1 MSTEPQSVKTLSLSV
16 GLATGLYGISFGAL
30 SVTAGLDFWQT
41 MALSLLMFSGGS
53 QFAFIGVIASGG
65 GVLAAVLSSWML
77 GVRNGFYA
85 IRLAPIMSLPTILK
99 PLGAQLTIDESNAV
113 SLSQEPDISKQRQG
127 FWLAGIAVFVFW
139 NLLTACGALLGSMI
153 GDPADWGLDA
163 AAGAAFLGLIWPS
176 LAKSK
181 LLVLAVVSAFTA
193 TLLSAFVPA
202 GIPILLTAFV
212 AVAFWLVEIVRKRK

>member
-1 MSTEPQSVKTLSLSV
+1 MSTEPQSVKTLSFSV

-65 GVLAAVLSSWML
+65 GVIAAVLSSWML

-113 SLSQEPDISKQRQG
+113 SLSQEPDILKQRQG
-127 FWLAGIAVFVFW
+127 FWLTGIAVFVFW

-202 GIPILLTAFV
+202 GMPILLTAFV
-212 AVAFWLVEIVRKRK
+212 AVAFWLVEIVRKSK